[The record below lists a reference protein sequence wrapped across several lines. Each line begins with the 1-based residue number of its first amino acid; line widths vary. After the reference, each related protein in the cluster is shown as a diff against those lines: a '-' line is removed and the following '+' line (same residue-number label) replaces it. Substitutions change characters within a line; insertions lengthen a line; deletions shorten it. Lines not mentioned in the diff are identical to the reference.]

1 MKKTFSIL
9 STIALVVMGM
19 AVPSC
24 SKIQDVPVPD
34 DSVSFSLSVSRGE
47 GTKALAESGKNLAKT
62 FAENDRIAVVYLMG
76 GETKVAESAAL
87 QSDKIENEGKRATF
101 NITLEGTPDEDS
113 AMKIIY
119 PSSLANADGSV
130 NYAAL
135 ATQDGTLDYIAAN
148 LDLGLY
154 EGTLSGTTL
163 PTGVA
168 LTNPLVIAKFT
179 VKNSVGGADMTADVT
194 QMVISDGTSIY
205 TATPTSSQSP
215 VWVAMNPVTAG
226 TIELYAAKGKD
237 LYKKTVS
244 NVTLGANKLYPIQ
257 VTMAKVD
264 GAVSGFFSTNAKG
277 DKMYFSQGN
286 LQYAQS
292 SSTWSF
298 MENQFSTVETY
309 YQNVGDNYADQ
320 NIVSIFGWGTSGIN
334 HGAAC
339 YQPTST
345 SETTGDYYAYGYSTY
360 SLYSS
365 DGKADWG
372 YNRISNGGN
381 TQNAG
386 WHTPTAAEWNY
397 ILGRRRASTL
407 NGVNNARYA
416 KACLL
421 GSIHGVILFPDHYNH
436 PAGVALPTGI
446 NDERDTSWNANQ
458 YSSADWAQMEAA
470 GCVFLPAA
478 GNRIGKTMFEVDSY
492 GEYWSSSSYDSAHAS
507 IITFRPNSVNYDT
520 DHCSPKYFGYSVRLA
535 KDVKL
540 TTSQPKT
547 DNLNAVGGENFIWD

>member
-9 STIALVVMGM
+9 STIALVVLGM

-24 SKIQDVPVPD
+24 SKIQDIPDTD
-34 DSVSFSLSVSRGE
+34 DSLTFSLSVSRGE
-47 GTKALAESGKNLAKT
+47 GTKALAESGKNLSKT
-62 FAENDRIAVVYLMG
+62 FAENDRIAVVYQMG
-76 GETKVAESAAL
+76 GVTKVAVSAAL
-87 QSDKIENEGKRATF
+87 QSANIENGGKRGTF
-101 NITLEGTPDEDS
+101 SVSLKGTPDADS

-135 ATQDGTLDYIAAN
+135 ASQDGTLNYIAAN

-179 VKNSVGGADMTADVT
+179 VKNSVGSADMTADVT

-205 TATPTSSQSP
+205 TATLSSAQSNI
-215 VWVAMNPVTAG
+215 WVAMNPVTAG
-226 TIELYAAKGKD
+226 TIVLYAAKGKD

-257 VTMAKVD
+257 VTMAKVE

-277 DKMYFSQGN
+277 DKIYFSQGN
-286 LQYAQS
+286 LQYTQS

-298 MENQFSTVETY
+298 MENQYSTEGSADFY
-309 YQNVGDNYADQ
+309 ILGDDYKNQD
-320 NIVSIFGWGTSGIN
+320 IVSLFGWGTSGYN
-334 HGAAC
+334 HGAVC

-345 SETTGDYYAYGYSTY
+345 SKTTENYYAYGNPDYN
-360 SLYSS
+360 LYSS

-372 YNRISNGGN
+372 YNRISNGGD
-381 TQNAG
+381 TQNSG
-386 WHTPTAAEWNY
+386 WHTPTATDWDY
-397 ILGRRRASTL
+397 ILGSRSASTL
-407 NGVNNARYA
+407 NGVDNARYA
-416 KACLL
+416 KAYLL

-436 PAGVALPTGI
+436 PAGVASPTGI
-446 NDERDTSWNANQ
+446 NDSGSSYNANQ
-458 YSSADWAQMEAA
+458 YDSADWAQMEAA

-478 GNRIGKTMFEVDSY
+478 GERFDTNAFGLSS
-492 GEYWSSSSYDSAHAS
+492 GANYWSSSSRDGKHAFY
-507 IITFRPNSVNYDT
+507 I
-520 DHCSPKYFGYSVRLA
+520 HCDNLSFCYGVDEYKAKEFGYSVRLVR
-535 KDVKL
+535 DL
-540 TTSQPKT
+540 
-547 DNLNAVGGENFIWD
+547 